1 MLRPEESRRRP
12 VAVLTVDDQAVF
24 RKVARDVIEAT
35 PGFEAVGEAASGEEA
50 LALVAATAP
59 ELVLMDV
66 RMPQMGG
73 VEAARCIQRSDR
85 PPVIVLVSAEEDE
98 VLAGG
103 LESSGAVAFVRKQ
116 ELCPA
121 RLRALWTTHGAD

>member
-1 MLRPEESRRRP
+1 
-12 VAVLTVDDQAVF
+12 VLTVDDQAVF

-50 LALVAATAP
+50 LALVVATAP

-66 RMPQMGG
+66 RMPEMDG
-73 VEAARCIQRSDR
+73 VDAARRIQLSDR
-85 PPVIVLVSAEEDE
+85 SPVIVLLSAEEDD

-103 LESSGAVAFVRKQ
+103 LESSGAAAFVRKQ